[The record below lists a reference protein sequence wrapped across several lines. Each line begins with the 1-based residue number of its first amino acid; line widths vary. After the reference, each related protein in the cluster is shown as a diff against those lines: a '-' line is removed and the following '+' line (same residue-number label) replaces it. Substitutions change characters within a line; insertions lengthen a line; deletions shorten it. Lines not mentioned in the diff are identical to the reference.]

1 VRARPY
7 ILIVG
12 TGGVIA
18 PHRSL
23 SWGREGCHTNEDL
36 ATSISPPF
44 QQPPLG
50 GEGSWQGHQSRGTLV
65 APMYEPIIGALL
77 GLRASAV
84 GLGEG
89 DGSSSTLVAVG
100 VVLGVLG
107 LLLLAYVTFV
117 FCRARSESRAFDE
130 MEEALIDDK
139 GAASPRNGRRNDGGG
154 GRGGSGGSARASDA
168 NDQRRPHGGGQSGGS
183 GQWGMGTDMSASQS
197 SSQGAGTE
205 KSDLGLPVRY
215 QLEVGPE
222 PEFDE
227 QTGAPMNAA
236 ARKKF
241 GKDWQ
246 RKGRTSTRAGKTGQ
260 SGGGRQSFGR
270 QLPYSELE
278 LATDGFDA
286 KRLLGKGG
294 SCLVY
299 RGRVCE
305 QPVAQ
310 VRPWEGLRR

>member
-1 VRARPY
+1 
-7 ILIVG
+7 
-12 TGGVIA
+12 
-18 PHRSL
+18 
-23 SWGREGCHTNEDL
+23 
-36 ATSISPPF
+36 
-44 QQPPLG
+44 
-50 GEGSWQGHQSRGTLV
+50 
-65 APMYEPIIGALL
+65 MYEPIIGALL

-168 NDQRRPHGGGQSGGS
+168 NDQRRPLGGGQSGGS

-215 QLEVGPE
+215 QLEAGPE

-278 LATDGFDA
+278 LATDGFNA

-305 QPVAQ
+305 QPVAVKRLQQTKGSRGEAEGGDNPEAQGGVSQWDQQQFASEMQLLCKVVQLVQ
-310 VRPWEGLRR
+310 VVQVVQVVKVVQVARVCWCSCCARCR